1 MGPLRGPLFFCAI
14 KLHRQKS
21 FKKCPP
27 TPHKKLWWLGATPY
41 SVALKFLPH
50 LFRGRP
56 TISRHAEIPQFVI
69 PLCHTYS
76 MTEKLI
82 EVNNIYAQ
90 MAELSDSSL
99 RPHPWVMG
107 FSYGRDGGISIWWDH
122 AYESSQ
128 YLLGKLDLVDWF
140 HEGFFIADRMVQLVP
155 LPLISTSLRLF
166 INILFF
172 FSISLFS

>member
-1 MGPLRGPLFFCAI
+1 MPPSPI
-14 KLHRQKS
+14 KN
-21 FKKCPP
+21 
-27 TPHKKLWWLGATPY
+27 LWRLGATPY

-56 TISRHAEIPQFVI
+56 TIARHAEIPQFVI

-155 LPLISTSLRLF
+155 LPEEKNLILPGIMIVWRPVDGEAK
-166 INILFF
+166 
-172 FSISLFS
+172 ISKLVEDYIKGYQNVT

>member
-1 MGPLRGPLFFCAI
+1 
-14 KLHRQKS
+14 
-21 FKKCPP
+21 
-27 TPHKKLWWLGATPY
+27 
-41 SVALKFLPH
+41 
-50 LFRGRP
+50 
-56 TISRHAEIPQFVI
+56 
-69 PLCHTYS
+69 

-82 EVNNIYAQ
+82 EVDNIYAQ

-140 HEGFFIADRMVQLVP
+140 HEGFFIADRMVQLIP
-155 LPLISTSLRLF
+155 LPQEKNLILPGIMIVWRPVDGEAK
-166 INILFF
+166 
-172 FSISLFS
+172 ISKLVEDYIKGYQNVT